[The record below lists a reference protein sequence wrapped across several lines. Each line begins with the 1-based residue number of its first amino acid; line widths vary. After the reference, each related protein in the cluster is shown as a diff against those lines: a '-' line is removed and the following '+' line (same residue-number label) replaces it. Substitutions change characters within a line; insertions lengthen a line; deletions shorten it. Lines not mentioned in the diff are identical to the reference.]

1 MLWIHLLM
9 TSIETEPSKNALAS
23 QMLRGVFGVYL
34 FIAIAVTGV
43 HMLAEYFNTEDS
55 IYQEMEQI
63 HETFESGLAQSLW
76 NMDDDQS
83 RAIPQGILNLPI
95 ITRVQLL
102 DHQGKILND
111 IPDKASQENILT
123 KSFDIYYF
131 NRGKSNTVGTLILSS
146 SRSVIFNKL
155 RHGFTFILINAVIKT
170 TALWLIFLWFGKR
183 LIHEPLHAITHSI
196 KKMDINNL
204 HLTTIPSP
212 KNNKNEISILTESFN
227 TLILELS
234 SAKIDLDKIHQQQEI
249 EVKEHKIAKEEI
261 EELNNVLDERVR
273 IRTQELELSQ
283 QEAHQ
288 ANLAKTQFLSR
299 MSHELRTPLN
309 EVLGFAQVQERLL
322 RKEGNPRQQ
331 ETVQHILNA
340 GHKLLRIIEDI
351 FNYSQ
356 MDDTTDDITLEVCD
370 IDIAILEAIQQVNES
385 NKDVQIQI
393 NYSPSQLK
401 AKSNLLKLMQVVTHI
416 VSNAVKYNHKKG
428 SVNIMCA
435 IAAEGHIEIAVQD
448 TGVGVSKEYWN
459 DIFSPF
465 TRLEY
470 AESHQIGGVGV
481 GLSLARSLMR
491 KMQGDIV
498 LSHSS
503 PDGSLFIITLP
514 KADDVEIC
522 SQL

>member
-1 MLWIHLLM
+1 M
-9 TSIETEPSKNALAS
+9 TSFETEPNNNALAS

-34 FIAIAVTGV
+34 FIAIAVTGI
-43 HMLAEYFNTEDS
+43 HMLAEYLNTEDS
-55 IYQEMEQI
+55 IYQEMDLI

-76 NMDDDQS
+76 NMNDEQS
-83 RAIPQGILNLPI
+83 QVIPQGILNLPI

-111 IPDKASQENILT
+111 IKDKTSQENILT

-131 NRGKSNTVGTLILSS
+131 NRGKPNTVGTLILSS
-146 SRSVIFNKL
+146 SRSVIFKKL
-155 RHGFTFILINAVIKT
+155 RHGFTFILINAVIKS

-183 LIHEPLHAITHSI
+183 LIHKPLRAITHSI
-196 KKMDINNL
+196 KKMDIDNL

-212 KNNKNEISILTESFN
+212 NNNKNEISTLTESFN
-227 TLILELS
+227 SLILKLS
-234 SAKIDLDKIHQQQEI
+234 SAKMDLDKIHQQQEL

-261 EELNNVLDERVR
+261 AKINSVLDERVR
-273 IRTQELELSQ
+273 LRTQELEQSQ
-283 QEAHQ
+283 QEALQ
-288 ANLAKTQFLSR
+288 ANLAKTQFLAR

-322 RKEGNPRQQ
+322 RKEGNQRQQ

-351 FNYSQ
+351 LNYSQ
-356 MDDTTDDITLEVCD
+356 MDDTADDITLEACD
-370 IDIAILEAIQQVNES
+370 IDIAILEAIQQVNDS
-385 NKDVQIQI
+385 NKDSQVQI

-435 IAAEGHIEIAVQD
+435 IAVEGHIEIAIQD
-448 TGVGVSKEYWN
+448 TGVGINKKYWK

-481 GLSLARSLMR
+481 GLSLARSLM
-491 KMQGDIV
+491 KNMQGDIV
-498 LSHSS
+498 LAHSS
-503 PDGSLFIITLP
+503 EDGSLFIINLP
-514 KADDVEIC
+514 KSEDLEVN
-522 SQL
+522 SQA